1 MEPNLEDM
9 SDYDKPLSK
18 NKTKVI
24 IIAFAVLLAIYVV
37 YALAMGG
44 L

>member
-18 NKTKVI
+18 SKKKTIV
-24 IIAFAVLLAIYVV
+24 IAFAILLAIYVL
-37 YALAMGG
+37 YALAMS
-44 L
+44 

>member
-18 NKTKVI
+18 SKTKAI
-24 IIAFAVLLAIYVV
+24 IIFFAVLIAIYAV
-37 YALAMGG
+37 YTIAMGG